1 MDAGCKEPCI
11 PVQCNSCIFGTKKIK
26 IFSKL
31 ECMSCPSWQ
40 CNELEAVCL
49 CFEPYWWS
57 PCGVTWDSSLTVVV
71 IKLWRTS
78 NLYVSTVMIV
88 VTIMFHYSD
97 ILKIFL
103 LYYIMIIVG
112 EIFCKVINV
121 MEFHHDSALIPNI
134 IYDSKVSAH
143 F

>member
-1 MDAGCKEPCI
+1 M
-11 PVQCNSCIFGTKKIK
+11 
-26 IFSKL
+26 
-31 ECMSCPSWQ
+31 
-40 CNELEAVCL
+40 
-49 CFEPYWWS
+49 
-57 PCGVTWDSSLTVVV
+57 TWDSSLTVVV